1 MNTCIFGTAYLKDS
15 TDLWVF
21 RQWLA
26 INRTLNPD
34 AHLMVVDSDSPVPVS
49 AAGFPGDDNEQL
61 IQLGDN
67 IGHLGK
73 TGRDGWGRAFCEG
86 LMAAQGADWIVHI
99 ETDLLFAQP
108 VRKMTDRMEGVSVE
122 FGHETHVA
130 VACPW
135 ALPYPFIETAL
146 MFFDGRWIRSQALAQ
161 RYDWETGGRGLPE
174 RRIEE
179 ICGDDLWIAPL
190 RGLRMDIREQAL
202 PQPLDWVTHA
212 SVAQYRQFLRQNGIP
227 EA

>member
-1 MNTCIFGTAYLKDS
+1 MIQIFGTSYLKDS

-34 AHLMVVDSDSPVPVS
+34 AHLLVVDSASPVPVE
-49 AAGFPGDDNEQL
+49 AADFPREDHEQL

-67 IGHLGK
+67 IGHLSK
-73 TGRDGWGRAFCEG
+73 TGRDGWGRAFCNG
-86 LMAAQGADWIVHI
+86 LASVYGADWVVHM
-99 ETDLLFAQP
+99 ETDLLFARP
-108 VRKMTDRMEGVSVE
+108 VAQVLDRMEGAAFSGD
-122 FGHETHVA
+122 FRSTGVA
-130 VACPW
+130 VCAPW
-135 ALPYPFIETAL
+135 ALPYPFLETAL
-146 MFFDGRWIRSQALAQ
+146 MFFDGGWLRTQALAQ
-161 RYDWETGGRGLPE
+161 RYDWENGRGFPE
-174 RRIEE
+174 LRIETL
-179 ICGDDLWIAPL
+179 IGDDLWIAPL

-212 SVAQYRQFLRQNGIP
+212 TVAQYRQFLRQNGIP